1 MKKISTI
8 TFHASYNYGSCLQAY
23 ALQEYVKHIC
33 NYNCD
38 YKIINLRTD
47 IQKNKYKCIFEKTGI
62 KNNIKKMIFWN
73 KKKEI
78 LKKQE
83 NFEKFIGNYLQ
94 LTKEFNK
101 FEELQKETWS
111 SEYYIAG
118 SDQLWNLQA
127 QDFDWANYLE
137 FIDNGKKISY
147 AASWGPKPQTW
158 NEEEKERA
166 KKDLERFEY
175 LSVRENGSFDN
186 VVELLG
192 KKPEINVDPTLL
204 LDKSE
209 WKKIINKERI
219 ISFKYIFLYNL
230 KGKEYIDL
238 AKKISNELKIPVVVS
253 KFGNKYELIYG
264 FKKRYDVGPLEFLNL
279 IENAELVLSS
289 SFHGTIFSILLNK
302 PFFALK
308 GMNDFRISTILEKM
322 GLENRSIDFE
332 DYKTKCKEAF
342 NIDFTESEKLL
353 EIERKKSEEYL
364 KKALDIE

>member
-1 MKKISTI
+1 MKKKIATI

-23 ALQEYVKHIC
+23 ALQEIIKKIC
-33 NYNCD
+33 RNDCE
-38 YKIINLRTD
+38 YKIINLRTN
-47 IQKNKYKCIFEKTGI
+47 IQKEMYKSLYEKKGI
-62 KNNIKKMIFWN
+62 KNEIRKVLFFN
-73 KKKEI
+73 KKSQ
-78 LKKQE
+78 LKKKQVNFE
-83 NFEKFIGNYLQ
+83 NFINNYLQ
-94 LTKEFNK
+94 LTKEYKCFD
-101 FEELQKETWS
+101 ELTKEKWNAD
-111 SEYYIAG
+111 YYIAG

-127 QDFDWANYLE
+127 RDFDWANYLE
-137 FIDNGKKISY
+137 FVDGKKISY
-147 AASWGPKPQTW
+147 AASWGPKPQKW

-166 KKDLERFEY
+166 KRDLERFEY
-175 LSVRENGSFDN
+175 LSVREKGSFDN

-192 KKPEINVDPTLL
+192 KEPELNVDPTLL
-204 LDKSE
+204 LSKSE
-209 WKKIINKERI
+209 WEKIINKERM

-238 AKKISNELKIPVVVS
+238 AKKISNELKIPIVVS

-308 GMNDFRISTILEKM
+308 GMKDFRISTILEKM